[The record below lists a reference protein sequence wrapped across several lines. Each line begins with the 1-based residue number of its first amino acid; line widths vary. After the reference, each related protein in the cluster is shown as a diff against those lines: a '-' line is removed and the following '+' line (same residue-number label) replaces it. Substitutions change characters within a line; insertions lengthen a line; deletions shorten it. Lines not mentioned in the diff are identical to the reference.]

1 MRTAFLWP
9 CFSLV
14 ALVFLVWGALFV
26 GRMRIMRSVKPTRSD
41 FETQE
46 AQARYFAK
54 ADMARAN
61 LANLF
66 EMPVLFWALTP
77 LLALTQRMSDLELAL
92 AWVYVAL
99 RYAHSWLHIVA
110 RDVRWRA
117 RCYLASCAVL
127 AVMWIAFAIDI
138 ARS

>member
-26 GRMRIMRSVKPTRSD
+26 GRMRIMRGAKPSKSD
-41 FETQE
+41 FATQE
-46 AQARYFAK
+46 AQFRFFAK

-66 EMPVLFWALTP
+66 EMPVLFFALAP
-77 LLALTQRMSDLELAL
+77 LLALTQRTTDLELAL

-99 RYAHSWLHIVA
+99 RYAHSWFHIVA
-110 RDVRWRA
+110 RDVRRRA
-117 RCYLASCAVL
+117 LCYLASCLVL
-127 AVMWIAFAIDI
+127 AAMWIAFAIDI
-138 ARS
+138 ARA